1 MNQLD
6 LKVTR
11 CPQRFIQQDR
21 LRLSLELNKCKREL
35 SLALQAK
42 KRVQLTYRSI
52 VIALIVLNF
61 ITYGALLYVKYNP
74 APCL

>member
-1 MNQLD
+1 MNKL
-6 LKVTR
+6 T
-11 CPQRFIQQDR
+11 PQRFIQQDR

-35 SLALQAK
+35 QFSLQAK
-42 KRVQLTYRSI
+42 KRMHLTYKTI
-52 VIALIVLNF
+52 VIILIILNF